1 MMRARPSLALL
12 PLLLPLLLTDAYIPL
27 SHPLRSSRSSSG
39 NRLWLP
45 TTAAS
50 SSMTAL
56 KMSTPD
62 TLEVEEALA
71 LEVRVLMMMTM
82 MDDDDDD
89 DDDDDG
95 GSRGGGDDDNENLG
109 TGSL

>member
-1 MMRARPSLALL
+1 
-12 PLLLPLLLTDAYIPL
+12 
-27 SHPLRSSRSSSG
+27 
-39 NRLWLP
+39 
-45 TTAAS
+45 
-50 SSMTAL
+50 MTAL